1 MIDPFT
7 VITLAS
13 SFATGQKLGGL
24 LSDWA
29 YGKNIGHFK
38 KGQEFLSKGV
48 ERHDS
53 AFIKKA
59 VSEFDYINEDDDRLF
74 IVALSY
80 LFLAICY
87 TYLLEFSLAYDY
99 LDQLE
104 AIDYDFFT
112 RKKDTI
118 EEIKTEGRNFRPEVK
133 KLERA
138 MESGGSGG
146 DDTNAIDWKKVSI
159 VLFVVLG
166 IGLIVALL
174 LLLL

>member
-24 LSDWA
+24 LTDWA
-29 YGKNIGHFK
+29 YGKNIGHLQ

-48 ERHDS
+48 EKHDS

-59 VSEFDYINEDDDRLF
+59 VSEFDFINEDDDRLF
-74 IVALSY
+74 VVALSY

-87 TYLLEFSLAYDY
+87 TYLLDFSLAYHY

-104 AIDYDFFT
+104 EIDYDFFT

-118 EEIKTEGRNFRPEVK
+118 EEIKSEGREFRPEVRK
-133 KLERA
+133 MEMA
-138 MESGGSGG
+138 MEGGESGV
-146 DDTNAIDWKKVSI
+146 DDTNEIDWKKVSI
-159 VLFVVLG
+159 FLFIVLG

-174 LLLL
+174 LFFL